1 MSVEVSY
8 DREEVAR
15 ELARCESW
23 VDDIETWEFKVIPDR
38 GLESSETHLG

>member
-15 ELARCESW
+15 KLARRKSG
-23 VDDIETWEFKVIPDR
+23 VDDIKTWKFKIISDR
-38 GLESSETHLG
+38 RLEGSKTHLG

>member
-15 ELARCESW
+15 KLARCESGI
-23 VDDIETWEFKVIPDR
+23 DDIETWEFKVISDR
-38 GLESSETHLG
+38 GLEGSKTHLG

>member
-15 ELARCESW
+15 NLANGESG
-23 VDDIETWEFKVIPDR
+23 VDDIETWEFKVILNR
-38 GLESSETHLG
+38 GLEGSKTHLG